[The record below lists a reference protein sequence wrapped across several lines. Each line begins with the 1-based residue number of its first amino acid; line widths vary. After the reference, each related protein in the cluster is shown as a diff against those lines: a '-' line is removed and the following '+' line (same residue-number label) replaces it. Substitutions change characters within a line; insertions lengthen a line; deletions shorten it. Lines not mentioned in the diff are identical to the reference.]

1 MKQKRMNKPWRYAL
15 TMFGLS
21 IAGYMYTTYGTFFYT
36 EKIGLSMQMIAAAN
50 VVYAIWDAFN
60 DPIAG
65 YLSDRTRTRWGRRRP
80 WILGAVPVF
89 ILASILFFS
98 PPAALGKGLGLAL
111 WFGAFL
117 VLTETGNTIT
127 SVNYHSLLPDLYRE
141 EAPRNS
147 ANSIRQALQ
156 LVGMI
161 IGVSLVPTITSV
173 LGYTT
178 TAIVLGI
185 LSGALIIYSIL
196 GCREL
201 DDYADSKEPGL
212 FESLAALASNRN
224 FWMVSLAH
232 FFYQSTSALLLAGI
246 PFYIKYTLGLPDG
259 NATFLTGAVFV
270 SAIPA
275 MYLWYRM
282 INKLGSLKTWRIAL
296 AWLGLSLIPMY
307 FVKSLIPACIC
318 GVLVGIGVSGVIAN
332 LDMINSALIE
342 DDAARYGVRR
352 EATFFAGISFIT
364 RLSSLTRSGVF
375 LLLFAWFGFESGENP
390 GTMPGTAARWMM
402 IVFPVILMAVSF
414 GISLLVKFTNKKESV

>member
-1 MKQKRMNKPWRYAL
+1 MKQKVYNKPWRYAL

-36 EKIGLSMQMIAAAN
+36 EKIGLGMQMIAIAN
-50 VVYAIWDAFN
+50 VIYAVWDAFN

-65 YLSDRTRTRWGRRRP
+65 YLSDRTRTKWGRRRP
-80 WILGAVPVF
+80 WMLAAVPVF
-89 ILASILFFS
+89 ILSSILFFS
-98 PPAALGKGLGLAL
+98 PPASLGTGVGLAV
-111 WFGAFL
+111 WFGVFL
-117 VLTETGNTIT
+117 VLTETGNTIA

-147 ANSIRQALQ
+147 ANSLRQALQ

-161 IGVSLVPTITSV
+161 IGVSLVPMITSA

-178 TAIVLGI
+178 TAIVLGL
-185 LSGALIIYSIL
+185 LSGALVIYSIL
-196 GCREL
+196 GCRER
-201 DDYADSKEPGL
+201 DDYVDSKQVGL
-212 FESLAALASNRN
+212 FESLKELASNRN
-224 FWMVSLAH
+224 FWLVSISH

-259 NATFLTGAVFV
+259 NATFLTASVFV

-275 MYLWYRM
+275 MYLWYRL
-282 INKLGSLKTWRIAL
+282 INKFGTLKCWRGAL
-296 AWLGLSLIPMY
+296 AWLGLSLVPMY
-307 FVKSLIPACIC
+307 FVNSLIPACIC
-318 GVLVGIGVSGVIAN
+318 GVLIGVGVSGVIAN
-332 LDMINSALIE
+332 LDMVNSELIE

-364 RLSSLTRSGVF
+364 RLSSLTRSAVF

-390 GTMPGTAARWMM
+390 GLVPGVAAKWMM
-402 IVFPVILMAVSF
+402 IVFPVFLMIISF
-414 GISLLVKFTNKKESV
+414 CTSLLVKFKKK

>member
-1 MKQKRMNKPWRYAL
+1 MKEKIYNRPWRYAL

-36 EKIGLSMQMIAAAN
+36 EKIGLGMQMIAAAN
-50 VVYAIWDAFN
+50 VIYAIWDAFN

-80 WILGAVPVF
+80 WMMAAVPIF
-89 ILASILFFS
+89 ILSSILFFS
-98 PPAALGKGLGLAL
+98 PPESLGKGIGLAV
-111 WFGAFL
+111 WFAVFL
-117 VLTETGNTIT
+117 VLTETGNTIA

-161 IGVSLVPTITSV
+161 IGVSLVPMITSA
-173 LGYTT
+173 LGYTL

-196 GCREL
+196 GCRER
-201 DDYADSKEPGL
+201 DDYVDAKQAGL
-212 FESLAALASNRN
+212 FESLRELASNKN
-224 FWMVSLAH
+224 FWLVSLSH

-246 PFYIKYTLGLPDG
+246 PFYIKYTLELPDS
-259 NATFLTGAVFV
+259 NATFLTASVFV

-275 MYLWYRM
+275 MYLWYRL
-282 INKLGSLKTWRIAL
+282 INKFGTLKCWRGAL
-296 AWLGLSLIPMY
+296 AWLGLSLVPMY
-307 FVKSLIPACIC
+307 FVRSLIPACVI
-318 GVLVGIGVSGVIAN
+318 GVLIGVGVSGVIAN
-332 LDMINSALIE
+332 LDMVNSELIE

-375 LLLFAWFGFESGENP
+375 LLLFAWFGFESGDNP
-390 GTMPGTAARWMM
+390 GLMPGVAARWMM
-402 IVFPVILMAVSF
+402 IVFPIMLMAVSF
-414 GISLLVKFTNKKESV
+414 VISLLVKFKKK

>member
-1 MKQKRMNKPWRYAL
+1 MKQKKLNQPWRYAL

-36 EKIGLSMQMIAAAN
+36 EKMGLSMQMIAAAN

-80 WILGAVPVF
+80 WMLGAVPVF

-98 PPAALGKGLGLAL
+98 PPAALGKGLGLAI
-111 WFGAFL
+111 WFGVLL

-141 EAPRNS
+141 EGPRNS

-161 IGVSLVPTITSV
+161 IGVSLVPAITAV
-173 LGYTT
+173 LGYTV

-196 GCREL
+196 GCREQ
-201 DDYADSKEPGL
+201 DDYAESQQAGL
-212 FESLAALASNRN
+212 IPSLKALASNKN
-224 FWMVSLAH
+224 FWLVSISH

-246 PFYIKYTLGLPDG
+246 PFYIKYTLGLGDG

-275 MYLWYRM
+275 MYLWYRL
-282 INKLGSLKTWRIAL
+282 INKFGSLKCWRIAL
-296 AWLGLSLIPMY
+296 AWLGLSLAPMY
-307 FVKSLIPACIC
+307 FINTLIPACLC
-318 GVLVGIGVSGVIAN
+318 GVLIGVGISGVIAN
-332 LDMINSALIE
+332 LDMVNSALIE
-342 DDAARYGVRR
+342 DDASRYGIRR

-375 LLLFAWFGFESGENP
+375 LLLFAWFGFESGDNP
-390 GTMPGTAARWMM
+390 GLMPGTAAKWMM
-402 IVFPVILMAVSF
+402 IVFPIFLMAVSF
-414 GISLLVKFTNKKESV
+414 VVSLLVKFQKKTET

>member
-1 MKQKRMNKPWRYAL
+1 MKTYNKPWRYAL

-36 EKIGLSMQMIAAAN
+36 EYIGLGMQMIAAAN
-50 VVYAIWDAFN
+50 VIYAIWDAFN

-65 YLSDRTRTRWGRRRP
+65 YLSDRTRTQWGRRRP
-80 WILGAVPVF
+80 WMMVAVPVF
-89 ILASILFFS
+89 ILSSILFFS
-98 PPAALGKGLGLAL
+98 PPAALGKGIGLAV
-111 WFGAFL
+111 WFGVFL
-117 VLTETGNTIT
+117 VLTETGNTIA

-141 EAPRNS
+141 EAQRNR

-161 IGVSLVPTITSV
+161 IGVSLVPMITSA

-185 LSGALIIYSIL
+185 LSGALVISSIV
-196 GCREL
+196 GCRER
-201 DDYADSKEPGL
+201 DDYVDSKQVGL
-212 FESLAALASNRN
+212 ITSLKELATNKN
-224 FWMVSLAH
+224 FWLVSIAH

-259 NATFLTGAVFV
+259 NATFLTAAVFV

-282 INKLGSLKTWRIAL
+282 INKVGTLKCWRIAL
-296 AWLGLSLIPMY
+296 AWLGLSLIPLY
-307 FVKSLIPACIC
+307 FVKALIPACIC
-318 GVLVGIGVSGVIAN
+318 GVFVGIGVSGVIAN
-332 LDMINSALIE
+332 LDMVNSELIE
-342 DDAARYGVRR
+342 DDAARHGVRR

-364 RLSSLTRSGVF
+364 RLSSLTRSGVY
-375 LLLFAWFGFESGENP
+375 LLLFAWFGFESGDNP
-390 GTMPGTAARWMM
+390 GLMPGEAARWMM
-402 IVFPVILMAVSF
+402 IVFPIVLMAISF
-414 GISLLVKFTNKKESV
+414 GVSLLVKFKKKEK